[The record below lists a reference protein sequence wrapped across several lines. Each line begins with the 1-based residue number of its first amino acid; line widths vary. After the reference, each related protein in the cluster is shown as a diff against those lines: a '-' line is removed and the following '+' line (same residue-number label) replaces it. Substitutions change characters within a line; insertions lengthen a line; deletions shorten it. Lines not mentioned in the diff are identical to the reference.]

1 MKTIKT
7 VIKLIA
13 GLFIGGMVGL
23 ILAGLGLVLFSDITV
38 SEYLSKLRNV
48 EVGEGLAAVLVGILS
63 FVVSIPVLVT
73 VHEAGHL
80 VFGIMSGYRLVS
92 FRIFNYTFIRRNGKT
107 AVKRFA
113 VDGTGGQCLLSPPD
127 KPDSEISAGWYNAGG
142 VVANV
147 IVFLI
152 VLPLCFVNL
161 NPFAEEFIIIF
172 LLADLFLI
180 LTNGIPMRIGG
191 IGNDAYNF
199 IRLRKNPGSKR
210 GILTQLRANALIQDG
225 VRLKD
230 MPEEWFRYDS
240 NIDYGDALEVYI
252 PLAAASRLIDME
264 KMEEAYQ
271 VLEEL
276 YSHKDIVM
284 PLYVNEIAC
293 ELLFTA
299 LATGRTDRAK
309 EILDDNL
316 RKYIETYS
324 KVMSSKQRVLFA
336 EDLFIN
342 NSRDK
347 AMERYERL
355 RSESDRYLL
364 RGEVIS
370 DLAVMESLLYP
381 NT

>member
-1 MKTIKT
+1 
-7 VIKLIA
+7 
-13 GLFIGGMVGL
+13 
-23 ILAGLGLVLFSDITV
+23 
-38 SEYLSKLRNV
+38 
-48 EVGEGLAAVLVGILS
+48 
-63 FVVSIPVLVT
+63 
-73 VHEAGHL
+73 
-80 VFGIMSGYRLVS
+80 
-92 FRIFNYTFIRRNGKT
+92 
-107 AVKRFA
+107 
-113 VDGTGGQCLLSPPD
+113 
-127 KPDSEISAGWYNAGG
+127 
-142 VVANV
+142 
-147 IVFLI
+147 
-152 VLPLCFVNL
+152 
-161 NPFAEEFIIIF
+161 
-172 LLADLFLI
+172 
-180 LTNGIPMRIGG
+180 
-191 IGNDAYNF
+191 
-199 IRLRKNPGSKR
+199 
-210 GILTQLRANALIQDG
+210 
-225 VRLKD
+225 

-240 NIDYGDALEVYI
+240 YIDYGDALEVYI

-336 EDLFIN
+336 EDIFIN

-381 NT
+381 KT